1 MKGSI
6 RVIVGLLMAL
16 GAVGTLD
23 TDANAS
29 VLVQAAHAVVGLL
42 IMAWGV
48 NAMAQKKL
56 FKKG

>member
-48 NAMAQKKL
+48 NAMAQKKT
-56 FKKG
+56 F

>member
-23 TDANAS
+23 TDANSS
-29 VLVQAAHAVVGLL
+29 VLVQAALAVVGLV
-42 IMAWGV
+42 IMVWGV
-48 NAMAQKKL
+48 NAMAQKKT
-56 FKKG
+56 F